1 MQTIQCFEY
10 VYFFILFVQISYIK
24 KLLLSTP
31 HHRPSNLIVIFDKSK
46 IILLPQKVI
55 THITVCSLRKAKWV
69 KI

>member
-1 MQTIQCFEY
+1 M
-10 VYFFILFVQISYIK
+10 FISLFYLYKSHTLK

-31 HHRPSNLIVIFDKSK
+31 HRRPSNLIVIFDKSK